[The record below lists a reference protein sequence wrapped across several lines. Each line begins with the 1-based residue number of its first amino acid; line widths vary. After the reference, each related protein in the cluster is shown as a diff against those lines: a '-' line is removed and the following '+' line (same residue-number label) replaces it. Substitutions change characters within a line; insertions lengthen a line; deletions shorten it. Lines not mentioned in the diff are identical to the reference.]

1 MRAVIMMLRA
11 KTVGGAFG
19 EFAPVQMQ
27 GRPDLAQRSGSRIDP
42 RHAQPDI
49 PSRSRPPTSNS
60 EASAAG
66 PKVPDPQ
73 KMPLLHQ
80 PFTGASSLVTLTL

>member
-1 MRAVIMMLRA
+1 MRAVMIMLGA
-11 KTVGGAFG
+11 KTVGRAFG
-19 EFAPVQMQ
+19 EFATVQRQ
-27 GRPDLAQRSGSRIDP
+27 GRPDLAQSSGSRIDP

-60 EASAAG
+60 GASAAG
-66 PKVPDPQ
+66 PKVPDSQ

-80 PFTGASSLVTLTL
+80 PFTRASSLVTLTL